1 MSLPALRLG
10 SEIQIRPLES
20 QHDFQQ
26 AEKVQ
31 QETWRYSDHDIVP
44 ASIFSVAHNFGGQAL
59 GAFDGKRMVGFA
71 LSFGSVGLGH
81 AHFHSHMVA
90 VVPEYQNRGLGKSIK
105 FAQRQDALSR
115 GIDQIVWTFDPLQI
129 RNAHFNISLLGGVG
143 KAYLPNLYGHTSSP
157 LHGGIPTDRLVVE
170 WNLAS
175 PRVLA
180 ALRGKPP
187 LSTSDAIHIGIP
199 AFAGDPKTAIEER
212 LASQTR
218 LRNDLLSLFQD
229 DFAITGFIRQANSA
243 TYTLQKVTAL

>member
-1 MSLPALRLG
+1 MSLPALRLS

-26 AEKVQ
+26 AAKVQ
-31 QETWRYSDHDIVP
+31 QETWHYSDHDIVP

-71 LSFGSVGLGH
+71 LSFGSVGQGH

-90 VVPEYQNRGLGKSIK
+90 LVPEYQNRGLGKSIK
-105 FAQRQDALSR
+105 LAQREDALSH
-115 GIDQIVWTFDPLQI
+115 GIDQIIWTFDPLQI
-129 RNAHFNISLLGGVG
+129 RNAHFNISVLGGVG

-180 ALRGKPP
+180 ALQGKP
-187 LSTSDAIHIGIP
+187 LTSTSDAIHVGIP
-199 AFAGDPKTAIEER
+199 VSAEDPNTAIEER

-229 DFAITGFIRQANSA
+229 GFEITGFIRQANNA
-243 TYTLQKVTAL
+243 TYTLQKIRAL